1 MLSRTIT
8 LLALMLLGTGS
19 LFAQPTRT
27 ITDNDLV
34 GNQTYNW
41 SADTIYQLDGLV
53 YLEEGGILNI
63 EAGTRIEGLAVAS
76 NPDEKSSLI
85 ITRGAQIFAEGT
97 AAAPI
102 VFSAEG
108 NDDLGADII
117 QDRGS
122 WGGLIILGRGPISDD
137 FDQGVANIEGITA
150 TDRTEFG
157 GGMNP
162 IDDDNSGVL
171 R

>member
-122 WGGLIILGRGPISDD
+122 
-137 FDQGVANIEGITA
+137 
-150 TDRTEFG
+150 
-157 GGMNP
+157 
-162 IDDDNSGVL
+162 
-171 R
+171 